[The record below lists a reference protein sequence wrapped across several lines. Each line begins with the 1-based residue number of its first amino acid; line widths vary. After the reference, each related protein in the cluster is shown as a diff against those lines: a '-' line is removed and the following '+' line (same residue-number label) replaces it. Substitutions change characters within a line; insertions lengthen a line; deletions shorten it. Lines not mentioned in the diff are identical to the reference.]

1 MFLCKLTLLNCSA
14 QAFAVFNRVNICYHK
29 FMKRILFIVVVLIL
43 SIISMLAF
51 VFLNRTSDSL
61 NDSEKE
67 QALLKILGRKPLD
80 DSQTLKGDTQYKGK
94 YISFNYPKRAKLYT
108 QKVNNTPIPPTGI
121 EYFSFDLDNP
131 RIIFSMEVVDVPP
144 GSYSLEDYPSVKLR
158 ELQNDSYVKKEV
170 FADNQKGLLFDKY
183 LSNSFEK
190 TAFFYLKGNVYAISI
205 SGNDKKEVE
214 NLFNKVTSS
223 TKFL

>member
-1 MFLCKLTLLNCSA
+1 
-14 QAFAVFNRVNICYHK
+14 
-29 FMKRILFIVVVLIL
+29 MKRILFIAVILIL
-43 SIISMLAF
+43 SIISILAF

-80 DSQTLKGDTQYKGK
+80 DSQTLKGDTRYKGK

-108 QKVNNTPIPPTGI
+108 QKINNTPILPTGI

-131 RIIFSMEVVDVPP
+131 RIVFSMEVVDVPS
-144 GSYSLEDYPSVKLR
+144 GSYPLEDYPSVKLR
-158 ELQNDSYVKKEV
+158 ELQNDLYVKKEV

-183 LSNSFEK
+183 SNSGFEK
-190 TAFFYLKGNVYAISI
+190 AAFFSLKGNIYTISI
-205 SGNDKKEVE
+205 LGNDKKEVE
-214 NLFNKVTSS
+214 NLFNKVISS